1 MEESSI
7 APFKVRS
14 MMFGFFISSLTN
26 WFTVFNSKKVFVSAW
41 FGNFENQ
48 IEESVFTAT
57 TDQLKPK
64 VKSDCNE
71 QTFYGIQALF

>member
-26 WFTVFNSKKVFVSAW
+26 WFTVFNSKN